1 MATQLGELSIDA
13 IETDKDQAVFVRG
26 VFTSLHNKNVY
37 VATRAGGARLLFDA
51 RESAGLPVISE
62 ADLEA
67 KINFMY
73 FETPKKR
80 TTKFEIAI
88 SHDNRAIIEGLK
100 PMAWDSY
107 RLG

>member
-62 ADLEA
+62 ADLEDEVRDRDQSRQPRHHRRSQA
-67 KINFMY
+67 HGVGFLS
-73 FETPKKR
+73 T
-80 TTKFEIAI
+80 
-88 SHDNRAIIEGLK
+88 GLN
-100 PMAWDSY
+100 AE
-107 RLG
+107 R

>member
-1 MATQLGELSIDA
+1 
-13 IETDKDQAVFVRG
+13 
-26 VFTSLHNKNVY
+26 
-37 VATRAGGARLLFDA
+37 
-51 RESAGLPVISE
+51 
-62 ADLEA
+62 
-67 KINFMY
+67 MY